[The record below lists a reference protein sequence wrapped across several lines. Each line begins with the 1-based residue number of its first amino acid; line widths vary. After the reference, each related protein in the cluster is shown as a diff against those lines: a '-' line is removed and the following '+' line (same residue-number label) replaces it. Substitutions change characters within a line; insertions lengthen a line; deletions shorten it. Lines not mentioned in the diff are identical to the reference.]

1 MRAVSVAGISRSTA
15 LSSSLPRLCMASD
28 QRNLRVNRELVVR
41 VLADTMERDK
51 RSGKAQVE
59 EIAVAEE

>member
-1 MRAVSVAGISRSTA
+1 
-15 LSSSLPRLCMASD
+15 MASD
-28 QRNLRVNRELVVR
+28 QRNLRVDRELVVR
-41 VLADTMERDK
+41 GLADTMERDK